1 MPPPKGTPNPL
12 EGPGDYDVTSVVH
25 SDTYPAIDPTK
36 FNLKGKTI
44 LVTGSSRGFGRAM
57 CVAFARAGAAQIV
70 LASRS
75 DMSTTADAIR
85 AVAKETGHPEP
96 DVLSVKTDVGVPE
109 SVDALAEKVSEAFG
123 SLDVVINNA
132 AFMKIGSI
140 AESDPADWL
149 QTITANVFGPYLV
162 ARAMAPLLLKAETRT
177 IINIASVGAH
187 LVSHSLSAY
196 QTSKLAIVRL
206 TEFIALEYGDK
217 GIVSYCV
224 HPGNSPSEM
233 LGGIEGVPEPMRPA
247 FVDTPELCANS
258 LVFLASERRTWLAGR
273 YINVTWDL
281 PELMSKEEEIVQGD
295 KLKEKGSEGHRH
307 IAPYSGLE
315 DLEVDVHEK
324 PECQPGQ
331 CPVCT
336 RYSPVLAE
344 SPDVSGDH
352 HGKQHGKD
360 LAVDEAHDP
369 NVADTHALVKT
380 ELVVDTVH
388 GEDVEEL
395 SKDSH
400 DDVDG
405 VVKIS

>member
-57 CVAFARAGAAQIV
+57 CAAFARAGASHIV

-85 AVAKETGHPEP
+85 AAAKETGHPEP
-96 DVLSVKTDVGVPE
+96 EVLSIKTDVGVPE
-109 SVDALAEKVSEAFG
+109 SVDALAKKISEAYG

-132 AFMKIGSI
+132 AFMKMASI
-140 AESDPADWL
+140 TESDPADWL
-149 QTITANVFGPYLV
+149 QTLTANVFGPYLV

-217 GIVSYCV
+217 GIISYCV
-224 HPGNSPSEM
+224 HPGNTPSEM
-233 LGGIEGVPEPMRPA
+233 SGGFEGIPEPMRPA

-258 LVFLASERRTWLAGR
+258 LVFLASERRTWLVGR
-273 YINVTWDL
+273 YINLTWDL
-281 PELMSKEEEIVQGD
+281 PELMSKKEEIVHGD
-295 KLKEKGSEGHRH
+295 KLKVR
-307 IAPYSGLE
+307 
-315 DLEVDVHEK
+315 
-324 PECQPGQ
+324 
-331 CPVCT
+331 
-336 RYSPVLAE
+336 
-344 SPDVSGDH
+344 
-352 HGKQHGKD
+352 
-360 LAVDEAHDP
+360 
-369 NVADTHALVKT
+369 LVF
-380 ELVVDTVH
+380 
-388 GEDVEEL
+388 
-395 SKDSH
+395 
-400 DDVDG
+400 
-405 VVKIS
+405 

>member
-1 MPPPKGTPNPL
+1 M
-12 EGPGDYDVTSVVH
+12 TSVVH

-36 FNLKGKTI
+36 FNLQGKTI

-57 CVAFARAGAAQIV
+57 CVAFARAGAAHIV

-85 AVAKETGHPEP
+85 AAAKETGYPEP

-132 AFMKIGSI
+132 AFMKIDTI

-177 IINIASVGAH
+177 TINIASVGAH

-196 QTSKLAIVRL
+196 QTSKLAVVRL

-217 GIVSYCV
+217 GIVSYCI

-233 LGGIEGVPEPMRPA
+233 LGGIEGVPEPMKP
-247 FVDTPELCANS
+247 
-258 LVFLASERRTWLAGR
+258 
-273 YINVTWDL
+273 
-281 PELMSKEEEIVQGD
+281 
-295 KLKEKGSEGHRH
+295 
-307 IAPYSGLE
+307 GL
-315 DLEVDVHEK
+315 
-324 PECQPGQ
+324 
-331 CPVCT
+331 
-336 RYSPVLAE
+336 S
-344 SPDVSGDH
+344 
-352 HGKQHGKD
+352 
-360 LAVDEAHDP
+360 
-369 NVADTHALVKT
+369 
-380 ELVVDTVH
+380 
-388 GEDVEEL
+388 
-395 SKDSH
+395 
-400 DDVDG
+400 
-405 VVKIS
+405 